1 MVYPNMDP
9 SLDNFVETMA
19 PKNDNMPYNDT
30 PQAFRESMKKKVAM
44 IALKRPSTLDV
55 REHLFTTKNGPVNS
69 RIYRPKGN
77 DTQLP
82 CLIYMHGGGWII
94 GDLDSHDGV
103 CVDIALDGACQVI
116 ALDYCLSPENKFP
129 KALHQCHEIFNEVF
143 LNADGFNIDKN
154 RLSIG
159 GDSAGGNLAL
169 SSTLIMM
176 KNGGPLPLYQFLIY
190 PCVDKDFDSYSYIKH
205 SEAPFLTKKMML
217 WFFDTYL
224 KGPEDYSNS
233 LAFPILEKSFSGM
246 PKTVLLNAEL
256 DPLAAEGKKLAKKLI
271 DDGVPVFH
279 KEAQSLIHGFIRC
292 RDQSPKGKKIFKE
305 IVGILRSLH

>member
-1 MVYPNMDP
+1 MDP

-44 IALKRPSTLDV
+44 TALKRPSTLDV

-69 RIYRPKGN
+69 RIYRPKRN
-77 DTQLP
+77 NTKLP

-103 CVDIALDGACQVI
+103 CVDIALDGDCQVI

-129 KALHQCHEIFNEVF
+129 KALYQCHEIFNEVF
-143 LNADGFNIDKN
+143 QNSDAFNIDKN

-169 SSTLIMM
+169 SSTLLMM

-190 PCVDKDFDSYSYIKH
+190 PCIDKNFDSYSYLKH

-224 KGPEDYSNS
+224 NGPEDYSNA

-256 DPLAAEGKKLAKKLI
+256 DPLATEGKKLAKKLI
-271 DDGVPVFH
+271 DDGVPIFH
-279 KEAQSLIHGFIRC
+279 KEAKSLIHGFIRC
-292 RDQSPKGKKIFKE
+292 RDQSPLGKKVFKD
-305 IVGILRSLH
+305 VVNLLKSFH

>member
-1 MVYPNMDP
+1 MN
-9 SLDNFVETMA
+9 NFVETMA
-19 PKNDNMPYNDT
+19 PKNDDMPYNYT

-44 IALKRPSTLDV
+44 TALKRPSTLDV
-55 REHLFTTKNGPVNS
+55 REHLFATKNGPVNS
-69 RIYRPKGN
+69 RIYRPKGH
-77 DTQLP
+77 DIQLP

-103 CVDIALDGACQVI
+103 CVDIALDGDCQVI
-116 ALDYCLSPENKFP
+116 SLDYGLSPENKFP
-129 KALHQCHEIFNEVF
+129 KALYQCYEIFSEVF
-143 LNADGFNIDKN
+143 QNADAFNIDKN

-169 SSTLIMM
+169 STTLLMM

-190 PCVDKDFDSYSYIKH
+190 PCIDKDFDSYSYIKH

-224 KGPEDYSNS
+224 NGPEDYSNPS
-233 LAFPILEKSFSGM
+233 VFPILEKNFSGM

-256 DPLAAEGKKLAKKLI
+256 DPLATEGRKLAKRLI

-279 KEAQSLIHGFIRC
+279 NEAQSLIHGFIRC
-292 RDQSPKGKKIFKE
+292 RDQSPKGMKIFKDM
-305 IVGILRSLH
+305 VTLLKSFH

>member
-1 MVYPNMDP
+1 MDP
-9 SLDNFVETMA
+9 SLNNFVETMA
-19 PKNDNMPYNDT
+19 PKNDDMPYNYT
-30 PQAFRESMKKKVAM
+30 PQAFRESMKKKVTM
-44 IALKRPSTLDV
+44 TALKRPSILNV
-55 REHLFTTKNGPVNS
+55 REHLFATKNGPVNS
-69 RIYRPKGN
+69 RIYRPKEN
-77 DTQLP
+77 DKQLP

-103 CVDIALDGACQVI
+103 CVDIALEGDCQVI
-116 ALDYCLSPENKFP
+116 SLDYGLSPENKFP
-129 KALHQCHEIFNEVF
+129 KALYQCHEIFNEVF
-143 LNADGFNIDKN
+143 QNADAFNIDKK

-169 SSTLIMM
+169 SSTLLMM

-190 PCVDKDFDSYSYIKH
+190 PCIDKDFDSYSYIKH

-224 KGPEDYSNS
+224 NGPEDYSNS
-233 LAFPILEKSFSGM
+233 LVFPILEKNFSGM

-256 DPLAAEGKKLAKKLI
+256 DPLATEGKKLAKRLI

-292 RDQSPKGKKIFKE
+292 RDQSPLGKKIFKD
-305 IVGILRSLH
+305 IVKLLKSFH

>member
-1 MVYPNMDP
+1 MDP
-9 SLDNFVETMA
+9 SLNNFVETMA
-19 PKNDNMPYNDT
+19 PKNDDMPYNYT

-44 IALKRPSTLDV
+44 AALKRPSTLDV
-55 REHLFTTKNGPVNS
+55 REHLFATKNGPVNS

-77 DTQLP
+77 DIKLP

-103 CVDIALDGACQVI
+103 CVDIALNGDCQVI
-116 ALDYCLSPENKFP
+116 SLDYGLSPENKFP
-129 KALHQCHEIFNEVF
+129 KALYQCHEIFSEVF
-143 LNADGFNIDKN
+143 QNADAFNIDKT

-169 SSTLIMM
+169 STTLLMM

-190 PCVDKDFDSYSYIKH
+190 PCIDKDFDSYSYIKH

-224 KGPEDYSNS
+224 NGPEDYSNPS
-233 LAFPILEKSFSGM
+233 VFPILEKNFSGM

-256 DPLAAEGKKLAKKLI
+256 DPLATEGRKLAKRLI

-279 KEAQSLIHGFIRC
+279 NEAQSLIHGFIRC
-292 RDQSPKGKKIFKE
+292 RDQSPKGMKIFKE
-305 IVGILRSLH
+305 MVNLLKAFH

>member
-30 PQAFRESMKKKVAM
+30 PHAFRESMKKKVAM
-44 IALKRPSTLDV
+44 TALKRPSTLDV

-69 RIYRPKGN
+69 RIYRPKRN
-77 DTQLP
+77 NSKLP
-82 CLIYMHGGGWII
+82 CLVYMHGGGWII

-103 CVDIALDGACQVI
+103 CVDIALDGDCQVI
-116 ALDYCLSPENKFP
+116 ALDYGLSPENKFP
-129 KALHQCHEIFNEVF
+129 KALYQCHEIFNEVF
-143 LNADGFNIDKN
+143 QNADAFNIDKN

-169 SSTLIMM
+169 SSTLLMM

-190 PCVDKDFDSYSYIKH
+190 PCIDKNFDSYSYLKH

-224 KGPEDYSNS
+224 NGPEDYSNA

-256 DPLAAEGKKLAKKLI
+256 DPLATEGKKLAKKLI
-271 DDGVPVFH
+271 DDGVPIFH
-279 KEAQSLIHGFIRC
+279 KEAKSLIHGFIRC

-305 IVGILRSLH
+305 MINLLRSFH

>member
-9 SLDNFVETMA
+9 SLNNFVETMA
-19 PKNDNMPYNDT
+19 PKNDDMPYNYT
-30 PQAFRESMKKKVAM
+30 PQAFRDSMKKKVAM
-44 IALKRPSTLDV
+44 TALKRPSTLDV
-55 REHLFTTKNGPVNS
+55 REHLFATKNGLVNS
-69 RIYRPKGN
+69 RIYRPRGN
-77 DTQLP
+77 DIQLP

-103 CVDIALDGACQVI
+103 CVDIALDGDCQVI
-116 ALDYCLSPENKFP
+116 SLDYGLSPENKFP
-129 KALHQCHEIFNEVF
+129 KALYQCHEIFNEVF
-143 LNADGFNIDKN
+143 ENADAFNIDKK

-169 SSTLIMM
+169 STTLLMM
-176 KNGGPLPLYQFLIY
+176 KNGSPLPLYQFLIY
-190 PCVDKDFDSYSYIKH
+190 PCIDKDFDSYSYIKH

-224 KGPEDYSNS
+224 HGPEDYSNPS
-233 LAFPILEKSFSGM
+233 VFPILEKNFSGM

-256 DPLAAEGKKLAKKLI
+256 DPLATEGRKLAKRLI

-279 KEAQSLIHGFIRC
+279 NEAQSLIHGFIRC
-292 RDQSPKGKKIFKE
+292 RDQSPKGNKIFKE
-305 IVGILRSLH
+305 TVNLLRSFH

>member
-1 MVYPNMDP
+1 MDP
-9 SLDNFVETMA
+9 SLNNFVETMA
-19 PKNDNMPYNDT
+19 PKNDDMPYNYT

-44 IALKRPSTLDV
+44 TALKRPSTLDV
-55 REHLFTTKNGPVNS
+55 REHLFATKNGPVNS
-69 RIYRPKGN
+69 RIYRPKRH
-77 DTQLP
+77 DIQLP

-103 CVDIALDGACQVI
+103 CVDIALNGDCQVI
-116 ALDYCLSPENKFP
+116 SLDYGLSPENKFP
-129 KALHQCHEIFNEVF
+129 KALYQCHEIFSEVF
-143 LNADGFNIDKN
+143 QNADAFNIDKN

-169 SSTLIMM
+169 STTLLMM

-190 PCVDKDFDSYSYIKH
+190 PCIDKDFDSYSYIKH

-224 KGPEDYSNS
+224 NGPEDYSNPS
-233 LAFPILEKSFSGM
+233 VFPILEKNFSGM

-256 DPLAAEGKKLAKKLI
+256 DPLATEGRKLAKRLI

-279 KEAQSLIHGFIRC
+279 NEAQSLIHGFIRC
-292 RDQSPKGKKIFKE
+292 RDQSPKGMKIFKE
-305 IVGILRSLH
+305 MVTLLKSFH

>member
-1 MVYPNMDP
+1 MN
-9 SLDNFVETMA
+9 NFVETMA
-19 PKNDNMPYNDT
+19 PKNDDMPYNYT

-44 IALKRPSTLDV
+44 TALKRPSTLDV
-55 REHLFTTKNGPVNS
+55 REHLFATKNGPVNS
-69 RIYRPKGN
+69 RIYRPKGH
-77 DTQLP
+77 DIQLP

-94 GDLDSHDGV
+94 GNLDSHDGV
-103 CVDIALDGACQVI
+103 CVDIALDGDCQVI
-116 ALDYCLSPENKFP
+116 SLDYGLSPENKFP
-129 KALHQCHEIFNEVF
+129 KALYQCREIFSEVF
-143 LNADGFNIDKN
+143 QNADAFNIDKN

-169 SSTLIMM
+169 STTLLMM

-190 PCVDKDFDSYSYIKH
+190 PCIDKDFDNYSYIKH

-224 KGPEDYSNS
+224 NGPEDYSNPS
-233 LAFPILEKSFSGM
+233 VFPILEKNFSGM

-256 DPLAAEGKKLAKKLI
+256 DPLATEGRKLAKRLI

-279 KEAQSLIHGFIRC
+279 NEAQSLIHGFIRC
-292 RDQSPKGKKIFKE
+292 RDQSPKGMKIFKE
-305 IVGILRSLH
+305 MVILLKSFH

>member
-1 MVYPNMDP
+1 MDP
-9 SLDNFVETMA
+9 SLNNFVETMA
-19 PKNDNMPYNDT
+19 PKNDDMPYNYT

-44 IALKRPSTLDV
+44 AALKRPSTLDV
-55 REHLFTTKNGPVNS
+55 REHLFATKNGPVNS

-77 DTQLP
+77 DIKLP

-103 CVDIALDGACQVI
+103 CVDIALDGDCQVI
-116 ALDYCLSPENKFP
+116 SLDYGLSPENKFP
-129 KALHQCHEIFNEVF
+129 KALYQCHEIFSEVF
-143 LNADGFNIDKN
+143 QNADAFNIDKN

-169 SSTLIMM
+169 STTLLMM

-190 PCVDKDFDSYSYIKH
+190 PCIDKDFDSYSYIKH

-224 KGPEDYSNS
+224 NGPEDYSNPS
-233 LAFPILEKSFSGM
+233 VFPILEKNFSGM

-256 DPLAAEGKKLAKKLI
+256 DPLATEGRKLAKRLI

-279 KEAQSLIHGFIRC
+279 NEAQSLIHGFIRC
-292 RDQSPKGKKIFKE
+292 RDQSPKGMKIFKE
-305 IVGILRSLH
+305 MVTLLKSFH

>member
-9 SLDNFVETMA
+9 SLNNFVETMA
-19 PKNDNMPYNDT
+19 PKNDDMPYNYT
-30 PQAFRESMKKKVAM
+30 PQAFRDSMKKKVAM
-44 IALKRPSTLDV
+44 TALKRPSTLDV
-55 REHLFTTKNGPVNS
+55 REHLFATKNGAVNS

-103 CVDIALDGACQVI
+103 CVDIALDGDCQVI
-116 ALDYCLSPENKFP
+116 SLDYGLSPENKFP
-129 KALHQCHEIFNEVF
+129 KALYQCHEIFNEVF
-143 LNADGFNIDKN
+143 ENADAFNIDKK

-169 SSTLIMM
+169 STTLLMM
-176 KNGGPLPLYQFLIY
+176 KNGSPLPLYQFLIY
-190 PCVDKDFDSYSYIKH
+190 PCIDKDFDSYSYIKH

-224 KGPEDYSNS
+224 HGPEDYSNP
-233 LAFPILEKSFSGM
+233 LVFPILEKNFSGM

-256 DPLAAEGKKLAKKLI
+256 DPLATEGRKLAKRLI

-279 KEAQSLIHGFIRC
+279 NEAQSLIHGFIRC
-292 RDQSPKGKKIFKE
+292 RDQSPKGNKIFKE
-305 IVGILRSLH
+305 TVNLLRSFH

>member
-9 SLDNFVETMA
+9 SLNNFVEAMA
-19 PKNDNMPYNDT
+19 PKKDSMPYNFT
-30 PQAFRESMKKKVAM
+30 PQAFRKSMKKKVAM
-44 IALKRPSTLDV
+44 TSLKRPSTLDV
-55 REHLFTTKNGPVNS
+55 QEHLFETENGHVNS

-77 DTQLP
+77 DKQLP

-103 CVDIALDGACQVI
+103 CVDIALDGECQVI
-116 ALDYCLSPENKFP
+116 SLDYGLSPENKFP
-129 KALHQCHEIFNEVF
+129 TALYQCHEIFNAVF
-143 LNADGFNIDKN
+143 QNAKTFNIDRN

-169 SSTLIMM
+169 STNILLK

-190 PCVDKDFDSYSYIKH
+190 PCVDKNFNSESYINH

-224 KGPEDYSNS
+224 NGPEDYLNP
-233 LAFPILEKSFSGM
+233 LAFPILQKSFSGM
-246 PKTVLLNAEL
+246 PKTILLNAEL
-256 DPLAAEGKKLAKKLI
+256 DPLATEGKKLAKKLI

-292 RDQSPKGKKIFKE
+292 RDQSPLGKKIFKE
-305 IVGILRSLH
+305 IVDILKSFH

>member
-1 MVYPNMDP
+1 MDP
-9 SLDNFVETMA
+9 SLNNFVETMA
-19 PKNDNMPYNDT
+19 PKNDDMPYNYT

-55 REHLFTTKNGPVNS
+55 REHLFATKNGPVNS
-69 RIYRPKGN
+69 RIYRPKGH
-77 DTQLP
+77 DIQLP

-103 CVDIALDGACQVI
+103 CVDIALDGDCQVI
-116 ALDYCLSPENKFP
+116 SLDYGLSPENKFP
-129 KALHQCHEIFNEVF
+129 KALYQCHEIFSEVF
-143 LNADGFNIDKN
+143 QNADAFNIDKN

-169 SSTLIMM
+169 STTLLMM
-176 KNGGPLPLYQFLIY
+176 KNGGPIPLYQFLIY
-190 PCVDKDFDSYSYIKH
+190 PCIDKDFDSYSYIKH

-224 KGPEDYSNS
+224 NGPEDYSNPS
-233 LAFPILEKSFSGM
+233 VFPILEKNFSGM

-256 DPLAAEGKKLAKKLI
+256 DPLATEGRKLAKRLI

-279 KEAQSLIHGFIRC
+279 NEAQSLIHGFIRC
-292 RDQSPKGKKIFKE
+292 RDQSPKGMKIFKE
-305 IVGILRSLH
+305 MVTLLKSFH

>member
-1 MVYPNMDP
+1 MDP
-9 SLDNFVETMA
+9 SLNNFVETMA
-19 PKNDNMPYNDT
+19 PKNDDMPYNYT

-44 IALKRPSTLDV
+44 TALKRPSTLDV

-69 RIYRPKGN
+69 RIYRPKRH
-77 DTQLP
+77 DIQLP

-103 CVDIALDGACQVI
+103 CVDIALDGDCQVI
-116 ALDYCLSPENKFP
+116 SLDYGLSPENKFP
-129 KALHQCHEIFNEVF
+129 KALYQCHEIFNEVF
-143 LNADGFNIDKN
+143 QNADAFNIDKN

-169 SSTLIMM
+169 STTLLMM

-190 PCVDKDFDSYSYIKH
+190 PCIDKDFDSFSYIKH

-224 KGPEDYSNS
+224 NGPADYSNPS
-233 LAFPILEKSFSGM
+233 VFPILEKNFSGM

-256 DPLAAEGKKLAKKLI
+256 DPLASEGRKLAKRLI

-279 KEAQSLIHGFIRC
+279 NEAKSLIHGFIRC
-292 RDQSPKGKKIFKE
+292 RDQSPKGMKIFKE
-305 IVGILRSLH
+305 MVTLLKSFH

>member
-1 MVYPNMDP
+1 MDP
-9 SLDNFVETMA
+9 SLNNFVETMA
-19 PKNDNMPYNDT
+19 PKNDDMPYNYT

-44 IALKRPSTLDV
+44 TALKRPSALDV

-69 RIYRPKGN
+69 RIYRPKGH
-77 DTQLP
+77 DIQLP

-103 CVDIALDGACQVI
+103 CVDIALDGDCQVI
-116 ALDYCLSPENKFP
+116 SLDYGLSPENKFP
-129 KALHQCHEIFNEVF
+129 KALYQCHEIFNEVF
-143 LNADGFNIDKN
+143 QNADAFNIDKN

-169 SSTLIMM
+169 STTLLMV

-190 PCVDKDFDSYSYIKH
+190 PCIDKDFDSYSYIKH
-205 SEAPFLTKKMML
+205 PEAPFLTKKMML
-217 WFFDTYL
+217 LFFDTYL
-224 KGPEDYSNS
+224 NGPQDYSNPS
-233 LAFPILEKSFSGM
+233 VFPILEKNFSGM

-256 DPLAAEGKKLAKKLI
+256 DPLATEGRKLAKRLI

-279 KEAQSLIHGFIRC
+279 NEAQSLIHGFIRC
-292 RDQSPKGKKIFKE
+292 RDQSPKGLKIFKE
-305 IVGILRSLH
+305 MVNLLKSFH

>member
-1 MVYPNMDP
+1 MDP
-9 SLDNFVETMA
+9 SLNNFVETMA
-19 PKNDNMPYNDT
+19 PKNDDMPYNYT

-44 IALKRPSTLDV
+44 MALKRPSTLDV
-55 REHLFTTKNGPVNS
+55 REHLFATKNGPVNS

-77 DTQLP
+77 DIKLP

-103 CVDIALDGACQVI
+103 CVDIALDGDCQVI
-116 ALDYCLSPENKFP
+116 SLDYGLSPENKFP
-129 KALHQCHEIFNEVF
+129 KALYQCHEIFSEVF
-143 LNADGFNIDKN
+143 QNADAFNIDKN

-169 SSTLIMM
+169 STTLLMM

-190 PCVDKDFDSYSYIKH
+190 PCIDKDFDSYSYIKH

-224 KGPEDYSNS
+224 NGPEDYSNPS
-233 LAFPILEKSFSGM
+233 VFPILEKNFSGM

-256 DPLAAEGKKLAKKLI
+256 DPLATEGRKLAKRLI

-279 KEAQSLIHGFIRC
+279 NEAQSLIHGFIRC
-292 RDQSPKGKKIFKE
+292 RDQSPKGMKIFKE
-305 IVGILRSLH
+305 MVTLLKSFH

>member
-1 MVYPNMDP
+1 MDP
-9 SLDNFVETMA
+9 SLNNFVETMA
-19 PKNDNMPYNDT
+19 PKNDDMPYNYT

-44 IALKRPSTLDV
+44 TALKRPSALDV
-55 REHLFTTKNGPVNS
+55 REHLFATKNGPVNS
-69 RIYRPKGN
+69 RIYRPKGH
-77 DTQLP
+77 DIQLP

-94 GDLDSHDGV
+94 GDLDSHDEV
-103 CVDIALDGACQVI
+103 CVDIALDGDCQVI
-116 ALDYCLSPENKFP
+116 SLDYGLSPENKFP
-129 KALHQCHEIFNEVF
+129 KALYQCHEIFNEVF
-143 LNADGFNIDKN
+143 QNADAFNIDKN

-169 SSTLIMM
+169 STTLLIM

-190 PCVDKDFDSYSYIKH
+190 PCIDKDFDSYSYIKH

-224 KGPEDYSNS
+224 NGPQDYSNPS
-233 LAFPILEKSFSGM
+233 VFPILEKNFSGM

-256 DPLAAEGKKLAKKLI
+256 DPLASEGRKLAKRLI

-279 KEAQSLIHGFIRC
+279 NEAKALIHGFIRC

-305 IVGILRSLH
+305 MVTLLKSFH

>member
-1 MVYPNMDP
+1 MDP
-9 SLDNFVETMA
+9 SLNNFVETMA
-19 PKNDNMPYNDT
+19 PKNDDMPYNYT

-44 IALKRPSTLDV
+44 MALKRPSTLDV
-55 REHLFTTKNGPVNS
+55 REHLFATKNGLVNS
-69 RIYRPKGN
+69 RIYRPRGN
-77 DTQLP
+77 DIQLP

-103 CVDIALDGACQVI
+103 CVDIALDGDCQVI
-116 ALDYCLSPENKFP
+116 SLDYGLSPENKFP
-129 KALHQCHEIFNEVF
+129 KALYQCHEIFSEVF
-143 LNADGFNIDKN
+143 QNADAFNIDKN

-169 SSTLIMM
+169 STTLLMM

-190 PCVDKDFDSYSYIKH
+190 PCIDKDFDSYSYIKH

-224 KGPEDYSNS
+224 NGPEDYSNPS
-233 LAFPILEKSFSGM
+233 VFPILEKNFSGM

-256 DPLAAEGKKLAKKLI
+256 DPLATEGRKLAKRLI

-279 KEAQSLIHGFIRC
+279 NEAQSLIHGFIRC
-292 RDQSPKGKKIFKE
+292 RDQSPKGMKIFKDM
-305 IVGILRSLH
+305 VTLLKSFH